1 LATELEGIRLII
13 GLGNPG
19 PRYAETRHNVGAW
32 LINHL
37 AEKENQTW
45 QYSSKFHGNY
55 CKIKRND
62 HNVILF
68 NPDTFMNCSG
78 QAVLAIAHFY
88 RILPQQILIA
98 HDELDFPSG
107 KIRLKSGGGHGG
119 HNGLRDT
126 VNKLGSSDFMRIR
139 IGIGHP
145 GNKHQV
151 SDYVLKK
158 PSSDDL
164 ILIDQSLEKALS
176 VIDLLIA
183 GKVEKAFLT
192 LHSEI

>member
-1 LATELEGIRLII
+1 
-13 GLGNPG
+13 
-19 PRYAETRHNVGAW
+19 
-32 LINHL
+32 
-37 AEKENQTW
+37 
-45 QYSSKFHGNY
+45 
-55 CKIKRND
+55 
-62 HNVILF
+62 
-68 NPDTFMNCSG
+68 MNCSG

-107 KIRLKSGGGHGG
+107 KIRLKLGGGHGG

-126 VNKLGSSDFMRIR
+126 VNKLSSSDFMRIR

-158 PSSDDL
+158 PNDDDL
-164 ILIDQSLEKALS
+164 ILINQSIDKALS
-176 VIDLLIA
+176 IIDLLIT
-183 GKVEKAFLT
+183 GQYEKAFLT
-192 LHSEI
+192 LHSET